1 MAEVNYTLS
10 VFPLN
15 VNELNMTMK
24 RQRLTEWIKNP

>member
-1 MAEVNYTLS
+1 MAEVNYTLL

-24 RQRLTEWIKNP
+24 RQRVTEWIKNP